1 MIFPSGRARA
11 YVCAKPVDMRKAID
25 GLSALVQPVIGQDP
39 LSGHLFV
46 FVSKS
51 RTKVKLLWWDRNGFW
66 LLYKRLERG
75 RFPPVV
81 TLSADGLA
89 LAELA
94 LWLEGIDLSR
104 TRRLTSV
111 PALRVT

>member
-11 YVCAKPVDMRKAID
+11 YVCAEPVDMRKAID

-51 RTKVKLLWWDRNGFW
+51 RTKVKILWWDRNGFCLW
-66 LLYKRLERG
+66 YKRLERG
-75 RFPPVV
+75 RFPSVAS
-81 TLSADGLA
+81 LSTDGLA
-89 LAELA
+89 LAELS
-94 LWLEGIDLSR
+94 LWLEGIDLAR
-104 TRRLTSV
+104 TRRFAAV